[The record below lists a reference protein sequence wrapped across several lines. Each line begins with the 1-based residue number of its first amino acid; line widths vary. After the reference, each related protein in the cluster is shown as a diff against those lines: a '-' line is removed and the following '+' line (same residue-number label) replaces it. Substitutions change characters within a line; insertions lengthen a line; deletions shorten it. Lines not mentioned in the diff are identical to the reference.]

1 MENHANSIL
10 TMTTQHHHS
19 ASLKGSAAALADHLR
34 AGNVYRREDLSRL
47 SSAVD
52 RDLSKLVAAGKLRKL
67 AQGLYHVPKLSR
79 FGPLPPDDHLVV
91 QSFLRGDKDFLL
103 FSPSAY
109 NTVGLGTTQ
118 LYNRTLVY
126 NRKRHGVFKLG
137 NREFDFRV
145 KPRFPLQL
153 TPEFLFVDLLNNLDE
168 QLKTDSVLI
177 APSLWPSRESPELH
191 EAVELYGNAATRK
204 HIKAWMDDPVPA

>member
-1 MENHANSIL
+1 M
-10 TMTTQHHHS
+10 
-19 ASLKGSAAALADHLR
+19 
-34 AGNVYRREDLSRL
+34 
-47 SSAVD
+47 
-52 RDLSKLVAAGKLRKL
+52 
-67 AQGLYHVPKLSR
+67 
-79 FGPLPPDDHLVV
+79 
-91 QSFLRGDKDFLL
+91 
-103 FSPSAY
+103 
-109 NTVGLGTTQ
+109 GLGTTQ

-168 QLKTDSVLI
+168 LAEDRNLVLER
-177 APSLWPSRESPELH
+177 ARELWPSLESPKLH

-204 HIKAWMDDPVPA
+204 HIKVWMTETSVDIVL